1 VDNARRDQPFGRLGA
16 WISRSLPDA
25 TLRAVGAEL
34 EECGYGAIWVSGFVE
49 PGIFD
54 QVEKVLAGSQTI
66 KVATGIVNMW
76 VETPAKVTDAWHRLE
91 AAFPGRLYVGL
102 GISHAPAVDALTSH
116 TYAKPLA
123 RTQAFLDEL
132 DAATDPLP
140 SSRRLLAALGPKN
153 LALAAGRTLGTHPYL
168 VTARN
173 TEAARSGVG
182 NGVVAPE
189 LGVVLDPD
197 IERAR
202 KVARAAIAPYFG
214 LPNYTNNWLRSGYTE
229 ADLAHD
235 GSDELIDDLAALGDV
250 EAIARRMKDHLEAG
264 ADHVCL
270 QVLDADADVI
280 ATLRALSTVA

>member
-1 VDNARRDQPFGRLGA
+1 
-16 WISRSLPDA
+16 
-25 TLRAVGAEL
+25 
-34 EECGYGAIWVSGFVE
+34 
-49 PGIFD
+49 
-54 QVEKVLAGSQTI
+54 
-66 KVATGIVNMW
+66 
-76 VETPAKVTDAWHRLE
+76 
-91 AAFPGRLYVGL
+91 
-102 GISHAPAVDALTSH
+102 
-116 TYAKPLA
+116 
-123 RTQAFLDEL
+123 
-132 DAATDPLP
+132 
-140 SSRRLLAALGPKN
+140 
-153 LALAAGRTLGTHPYL
+153 THPYL

-250 EAIARRMKDHLEAG
+250 EAIARRVKDHLEAG